1 MNTMTTPQMFRGG
14 ELKIDEESYDVIDRK
29 GVWRTVG
36 KLLKREPNMT
46 YFSFEKMSFQDFQT
60 NTESFRNPERWC
72 NMFVF
77 RKTKDTIELNNHID
91 TLTRRIVRDAVS
103 EQLANKIIDTNYNKM
118 DDYNKKAAD
127 VFRNEGTRE
136 AVKRMLTDEDGN
148 PLSYAEMR
156 WRYG

>member
-1 MNTMTTPQMFRGG
+1 MMTTPQMFRGG

-29 GVWRTVG
+29 GVWHTVG

-60 NTESFRNPERWC
+60 NKESFRNPERWC

-127 VFRNEGTRE
+127 VFRNEGTRA